1 MNIEEFKGSTRK
13 ITSQEG
19 GFLNFLRSLMTAGL
33 GSIKRVPTLLA
44 KSVLIPL
51 GFSAGI
57 WATDAAIQNKIFG

>member
-57 WATDAAIQNKIFG
+57 